1 MIRRSCAVLLT
12 AVFLGLA
19 ASGLFASGATAAPR
33 PNFVVIQTDDQP
45 LNEFD
50 RRFRDLYD
58 NWRQIMPRTM
68 ALMRD
73 KGITFTQ
80 YLTPFPLCA
89 PSRASLL
96 SGRYTQNHGVI
107 RIGGDRGG
115 WQAWQSNPIMYEN
128 LPVWL
133 QRAGYRTLH
142 FGKFMNYY
150 GGPDSP
156 AETRVPPGW
165 DRWVTDA
172 TDNSTREFYGY
183 RQNIDGEITPRL
195 GFPYYDLSGG
205 RDPEGCPWLGIEI
218 CDYHTDSMSIQAE
231 EAIRES
237 GDEPFYLQL
246 DYHAPH
252 GDSRPPIGPE
262 PAVRHYD
269 SALRTPGPRP
279 PGFNERDFS
288 DKPKFLRDADA
299 AAPLSQNE
307 INQIET
313 EYRKSVE
320 SLRSVDEGVGRIIK
334 ALRET
339 GKLANTYVIYTS
351 DNGFFTGQH
360 RISRGKLLP
369 YEAAL
374 RVPFV
379 IRGPGIKPRTRSY
392 EPVANHD
399 VVPTIIKLA
408 DARAQLTIDGRSM
421 KPFWVDPRKR
431 SRRPILLSS
440 YQQVTNLIPGD
451 YPEEPEAVSGDGGE
465 GDASVSVRSPDQNYV
480 GIRLGPYKFIR
491 YENGESELYVLS
503 EDPAELENRALDPR
517 YRYVIRYLD
526 EQLQDLRGCK
536 GQTCRNWAPPWPQPP
551 AT

>member
-1 MIRRSCAVLLT
+1 MIRRSCAILLA
-12 AVFLGLA
+12 AVFLGVA
-19 ASGLFASGATAAPR
+19 TCGLFASGATAATR

-50 RRFRDLYD
+50 RRFRGLYD

-183 RQNIDGEITPRL
+183 RQNVDGEITPRL
-195 GFPYYDLSGG
+195 GFPYYDLGGG

-218 CDYHTDSMSIQAE
+218 CNYHTDSMSIQAE

-237 GDEPFYLQL
+237 GDEPFYLQV

-421 KPFWVDPRKR
+421 KPFWVDPKKR

-451 YPEEPEAVSGDGGE
+451 YPEEPEVVSGDGGE

-526 EQLQDLRGCK
+526 EQLQALRGCK
-536 GQTCRNWAPPWPQPP
+536 GQTCRNWSPPWPQPP
-551 AT
+551 GA